1 MESHPPT
8 DQEPLTSNTEQN
20 VDEIIIAEVS
30 VRPLLW
36 NQRIN
41 ITKRDRRTVQQLW
54 MEVADAT
61 NGECSV
67 DDVKKKWKNL
77 RDRFMKIVS
86 LEKLP
91 SGSGSKPSRRKWQY
105 YDSMSFLRD
114 TYLQKQ
120 TVSNITINESIDLIN
135 DAQEAHGDV
144 EAEDEEVNDAVCAP
158 IREENRK
165 RKKDNEQ
172 DVMKQIAEALQ
183 TPRPAL
189 PTPLVLDEIDN
200 FTSMIG
206 CQLREILPARRRH
219 IMLKIHQL
227 LYTELR
233 DNNSNNT

>member
-1 MESHPPT
+1 MAEMEIPKKVYTCGMCEIILEEDTHAHECLKNYPTIVSDENLYLYPQCEDGSIVRRSAIDEDDQDGVLVMESHPPT

-30 VRPLLW
+30 ARPLLW

-91 SGSGSKPSRRKWQY
+91 SGSGSKPSRKKWQY

-144 EAEDEEVNDAVCAP
+144 EAQDEEVNDA
-158 IREENRK
+158 NR
-165 RKKDNEQ
+165 
-172 DVMKQIAEALQ
+172 
-183 TPRPAL
+183 
-189 PTPLVLDEIDN
+189 
-200 FTSMIG
+200 G
-206 CQLREILPARRRH
+206 
-219 IMLKIHQL
+219 
-227 LYTELR
+227 
-233 DNNSNNT
+233 